1 MKMDQGL
8 AWMLALLLASIGGSG
23 FYWWATQ
30 SSGSKYEA
38 MIASGTEP
46 SPSPSAS
53 TAPVDEGH
61 ATEGHASE
69 SHGAGGH
76 TTEEHAPEARAP
88 EAHGTEGSGKIN
100 AALPASWAYQGST
113 GPKFWAR
120 LDPDYLECGSV
131 KGQSPLDLDNTRLDP
146 KLKPLAFHY
155 RQANLTTTLRGQE
168 LLATVSDGNYV
179 EIEGDRYNL
188 NSISI
193 HTPSEHQLQSVPY
206 EMEIQLNHR
215 SASGDLAV
223 IGIFVAAGSRN
234 EDLELLLASLPRGDG
249 DRRELAG
256 FELMRLIPK
265 KRTYFH
271 YKGSLTAPPC
281 TGNVQWYM
289 FTTAIEAA
297 TRDIEKAVRLVINN
311 SRPLQRAAGR
321 SITRSNR

>member
-61 ATEGHASE
+61 ATEG
-69 SHGAGGH
+69 
-76 TTEEHAPEARAP
+76 T
-88 EAHGTEGSGKIN
+88 GTEGTGTEGNGKIN

-131 KGQSPLDLDNTRLDP
+131 KGQSPVDLDNTRLDP
-146 KLKPLAFHY
+146 KLKPIAFHY

-234 EDLELLLASLPRGDG
+234 EDIELLLASLPRGDG